1 MKKFIAFT
9 TCLFA
14 AVLLFA
20 QPQGKPSDEQR
31 KKEWERIQAEK
42 IAFITQ
48 ELDLTPEEAQVFWP
62 VYNQCWKEAH
72 AANKTMRAAFGEF
85 RDKKADELS
94 DKELEK
100 KVDAYVQ
107 AYKAAN
113 QVLSDWYPKF
123 KQVLPIRK
131 VAKLYQAEEAFQ
143 QRMINNLRK
152 HPQQHPKQ
160 GSVFKEGRERD
171 KEKNK
176 QE

>member
-1 MKKFIAFT
+1 MKKFIALT

-20 QPQGKPSDEQR
+20 QPQKQNEERRQ
-31 KKEWERIQAEK
+31 KEWERLQSEK
-42 IAFITQ
+42 IAFITA

-62 VYNQCWKEAH
+62 VYNQCWKEAR
-72 AANKTMRAAFGEF
+72 AANKTMREAFGEF
-85 RDKKADELS
+85 RGKKGDELS

-107 AYKAAN
+107 AYKASN
-113 QVLSDWYPKF
+113 QILSDWYPKF

-143 QRMINNLRK
+143 QRMINNLRR
-152 HPQQHPKQ
+152 QQHPHRSQK
-160 GSVFKEGRERD
+160 D
-171 KEKNK
+171 K
-176 QE
+176 